1 MDFLEESDAVLFQV
15 DFDKR
20 KGKYKATKCWKLNTT
35 TSDPSDHAT
44 WVGDAAYAKKMDKE
58 GVFEWLRALD
68 QSDGLKQ
75 FLITAVHRLGGSV
88 INLTC
93 A

>member
-44 WVGDAAYAKKMDKE
+44 WVGDAAYAEKRWTRK
-58 GVFEWLRALD
+58 V
-68 QSDGLKQ
+68 S
-75 FLITAVHRLGGSV
+75 
-88 INLTC
+88 
-93 A
+93 